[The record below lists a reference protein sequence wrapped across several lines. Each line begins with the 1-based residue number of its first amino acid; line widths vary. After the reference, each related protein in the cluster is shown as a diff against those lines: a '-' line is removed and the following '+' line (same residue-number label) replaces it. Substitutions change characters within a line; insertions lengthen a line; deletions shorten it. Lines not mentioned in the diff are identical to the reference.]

1 MIESFNTVS
10 KKIQDLESETTENTN
25 EIYALLNSLD
35 MLELRLKKLEDL
47 IIGDNK

>member
-1 MIESFNTVS
+1 MINNR
-10 KKIQDLESETTENTN
+10 LEYLEKENIENTN
-25 EIYALLNSLD
+25 EIYALQNSLE